1 MYGGS
6 FPGSKAFGAEADPS
20 AASSTTELMKLWG
33 YVSTRH
39 TSSGLRY
46 VYLIISTYPNCSGV
60 SMSHRQERL
69 QASRFPCFES
79 RTKDRPV
86 ARPIPIQALH
96 WQRRKRVHWTLRENG
111 QWDNKYRNNF
121 TKSFNYEQ
129 DFPGRWQKHE
139 MSINFV
145 FVLSSHVRVPPK
157 TKVLLYTDRLRDEAT
172 ASFFNKS
179 CTQLK
184 YVQSGT

>member
-1 MYGGS
+1 MCLYEPQARAAPGLS
-6 FPGSKAFGAEADPS
+6 FSVFRISDQG
-20 AASSTTELMKLWG
+20 
-33 YVSTRH
+33 STR
-39 TSSGLRY
+39 RKAY
-46 VYLIISTYPNCSGV
+46 TYTGHYI
-60 SMSHRQERL
+60 HRE
-69 QASRFPCFES
+69 
-79 RTKDRPV
+79 K
-86 ARPIPIQALH
+86 
-96 WQRRKRVHWTLRENG
+96 KRVHWTLRENG
-111 QWDNKYRNNF
+111 HWDNKYKNNF

-179 CTQLK
+179 CT
-184 YVQSGT
+184 